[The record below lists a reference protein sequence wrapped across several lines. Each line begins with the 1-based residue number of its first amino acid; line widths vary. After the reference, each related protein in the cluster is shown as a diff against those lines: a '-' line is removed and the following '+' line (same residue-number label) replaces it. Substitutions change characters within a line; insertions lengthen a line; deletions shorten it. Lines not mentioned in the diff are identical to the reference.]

1 MEWNCGNKI
10 TTKNKSFGSIFFSH
24 WISRYWQIKTS
35 VFFFSYID
43 LIFIS
48 TIDRFLIESIDPKFP
63 IRSKKNNN
71 QIRANFFLLETYF
84 LSSCLPYYYY
94 FSGFLFCFFGGKR
107 VKQKHSLYSAHTKT
121 FCLICHFRLLIC

>member
-1 MEWNCGNKI
+1 MELWQQNNNKKQI
-10 TTKNKSFGSIFFSH
+10 IWIDFLFSLNFAILTNKNFRFLFFLYRPYFHFNDWSIFNR
-24 WISRYWQIKTS
+24 IN
-35 VFFFSYID
+35 
-43 LIFIS
+43 
-48 TIDRFLIESIDPKFP
+48 
-63 IRSKKNNN
+63 RSKIFDSIKKK
-71 QIRANFFLLETYF
+71 QRKIRANFFLLETYF